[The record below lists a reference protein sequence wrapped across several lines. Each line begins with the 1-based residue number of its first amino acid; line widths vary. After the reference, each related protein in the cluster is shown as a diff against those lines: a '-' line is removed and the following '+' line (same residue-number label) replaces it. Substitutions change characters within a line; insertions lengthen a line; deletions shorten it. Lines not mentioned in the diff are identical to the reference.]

1 MHFRIADTFTA
12 SLARLTSEE
21 QKAVKV
27 TVFDLQADPSSPG
40 MQFHKIEKSRD
51 KNFWSVRVSRDLR
64 IIVHRSHDSLL
75 LCYVG
80 HHDQAYAWAGRRRLE
95 VHPRTGAAQ
104 FVEIRERVEETVV
117 PMRPADGEREVCA
130 PSSTNVPAAA
140 GALRRRGTAV
150 LRRSGRMA
158 VGGEAG

>member
-117 PMRPADGEREVCA
+117 PMRPAGGERD
-130 PSSTNVPAAA
+130 VPV
-140 GALRRRGTAV
+140 RRLHKRPGCRWRTA
-150 LRRSGRMA
+150 RTRNCCPTAFRSNGCRM
-158 VGGEAG
+158 